1 MTLNTSPDFK
11 YEFEEVWLPVSEN
24 ILAWEQ
30 DFHQLMLDDQI
41 RMAAYKN
48 AIQEVVKPGM
58 VVLDL
63 GTGTG
68 ILGLWALQAGA
79 K

>member
-1 MTLNTSPDFK
+1 
-11 YEFEEVWLPVSEN
+11 
-24 ILAWEQ
+24 
-30 DFHQLMLDDQI
+30 MLDDQI